1 MRYST
6 ISLIRNTCCVS
17 ADDEDDEALT
27 WVGGRDPSHYETPEV
42 KTPKPSKPPRRA
54 KSSESEDAAD
64 GAESDLPPVTSSA
77 VLISMGILA
86 GVYLLYTVGWIITV
100 QHAGSLAATP
110 LEHVAVTLKEYL
122 AIAAPALWFAAAL
135 FLTRSR
141 KPLVRLVWL
150 VIGALLL
157 IPWPFVYGIA
167 NVR

>member
-1 MRYST
+1 
-6 ISLIRNTCCVS
+6 VS

-27 WVGGRDPSHYETPEV
+27 WAGGRDPSHYETPEE
-42 KTPKPSKPPRRA
+42 KAPKLPKSSRRA
-54 KSSESEDAAD
+54 KSPESGDAAD
-64 GAESDLPPVTSSA
+64 GDESDLPPVTGSA
-77 VLISMGILA
+77 VLVSMGILA

-110 LEHVAVTLKEYL
+110 LDHVAVTLKEYL

-135 FLTRSR
+135 YLTRGR
-141 KPLVRLVWL
+141 RPLVRLVWL
-150 VIGALLL
+150 VIGALAL